1 MHHALQLFNIYF
13 RSLKDEH
20 VCVCV
25 CFPFCFAICAFIC
38 IKYACVCVCVCYFH
52 LRASELSPLPYH
64 GEFQS
69 RGRDELV

>member
-25 CFPFCFAICAFIC
+25 C
-38 IKYACVCVCVCYFH
+38 VFH
-52 LRASELSPLPYH
+52 FWNMMLFRED
-64 GEFQS
+64 
-69 RGRDELV
+69 GRDPVLLSEGL